1 MHPITTM
8 RNSGRVG
15 AVREGFQE
23 EATLRWLSEDEEAAR
38 GVWGVLQAEGLRQ
51 QHRVWAICN
60 QL

>member
-23 EATLRWLSEDEEAAR
+23 EVTLRWLSEDEEAAR
-38 GVWGVLQAEGLRQ
+38 GVWGVLRPLSHAVLTLGELTQPL
-51 QHRVWAICN
+51 
-60 QL
+60 